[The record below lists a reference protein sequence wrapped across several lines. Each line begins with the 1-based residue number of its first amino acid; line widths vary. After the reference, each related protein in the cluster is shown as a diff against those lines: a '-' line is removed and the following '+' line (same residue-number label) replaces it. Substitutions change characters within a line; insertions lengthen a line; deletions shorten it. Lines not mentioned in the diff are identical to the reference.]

1 MYRLIAEIG
10 RLIATSSA
18 VVARVLLAFVAFV
31 LLLQVILRYVFNA
44 ALPWP
49 EEASKY
55 SMIWVVCLMGNVL
68 IRDKQLITVDFLDML
83 WSRKLIIYRDN
94 LYRLLLLFLLWI
106 LFKEGL
112 IQTIYGWKTITTT
125 LRIRWFWPYL
135 AVPVGTGL
143 MLVQMIFLILN
154 DLINKKRPG
163 RE

>member
-83 WSRKLIIYRDN
+83 WSRKLII
-94 LYRLLLLFLLWI
+94 
-106 LFKEGL
+106 
-112 IQTIYGWKTITTT
+112 
-125 LRIRWFWPYL
+125 
-135 AVPVGTGL
+135 
-143 MLVQMIFLILN
+143 
-154 DLINKKRPG
+154 
-163 RE
+163 

>member
-55 SMIWVVCLMGNVL
+55 SMICVV
-68 IRDKQLITVDFLDML
+68 RDKQLITVDFLDML